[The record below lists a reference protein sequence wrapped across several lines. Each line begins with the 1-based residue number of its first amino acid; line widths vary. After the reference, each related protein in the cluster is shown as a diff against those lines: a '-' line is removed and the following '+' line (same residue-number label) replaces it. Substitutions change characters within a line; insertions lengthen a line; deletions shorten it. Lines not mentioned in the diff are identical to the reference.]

1 VIFFSGEYFLCTSFA
16 GPRGIAV
23 AVSPHWG
30 STLMRASGRS
40 KSELEK
46 AARPSQARPGWYDG
60 EFGEVI
66 ERLSQRQNEIFDA
79 RLIIRLADGTTLEI
93 RDFLTDA
100 GRGGLKFY
108 HACAAV
114 GVGAKYEAQQEIS
127 ATDFVGA
134 VRVKVGIE
142 KKRGYPDRLVVEDYA
157 APVASA
163 GVVHLR
169 TAGAS

>member
-1 VIFFSGEYFLCTSFA
+1 
-16 GPRGIAV
+16 
-23 AVSPHWG
+23 
-30 STLMRASGRS
+30 MRPSGRS

-46 AARPSQARPGWYDG
+46 AARPTQARPGWYDG
-60 EFGEVI
+60 EFGEVV
-66 ERLSQRQNEIFDA
+66 ERLSQRQNEMFDA
-79 RLIIRLADGTTLEI
+79 PVVIHLADGTTLEI

-108 HACAAV
+108 HACVSV

-127 ATDFVGA
+127 ATDFIGHA

-157 APVASA
+157 VPVASA

-169 TAGAS
+169 SAG